1 MKRTKI
7 IMAFLLCAC
16 LIVGVGYAA
25 VVDILDVNGTAEY
38 GLEHNIDKEIYFQSA
53 YSYDNDN
60 TASVSSTNNDKIT
73 FSVNTLSSTS
83 NVAFFRF
90 EVHNKHDAALKFYLS
105 SYGISG
111 TGNPGTYYDVRYLI
125 SDTNHDTL
133 EASAFNDYK
142 DAENEKGEANGI
154 TIPASEGDP
163 QVRYVYVAVKLKADP
178 GVNIVTATFALEF
191 AADEVTP

>member
-16 LIVGVGYAA
+16 LIVGVGYAT

-38 GLEHNIDKEIYFQSA
+38 GLEHNVDKEIYFQSA

-73 FSVNTLSSTS
+73 FSVSTLTNTT

-90 EVHNKHDAALKFYLS
+90 EVHNKHNEDLKFYLS

-111 TGNPGTYYDVRYLI
+111 TGNPETYYDVKYLI
-125 SDTNHDTL
+125 SDTIENTL
-133 EASAFNDYK
+133 EASAFNTYNATTVK
-142 DAENEKGEANGI
+142 GVENAI
-154 TIPASEGDP
+154 TIPASDGSAP
-163 QVRYVYVAVKLKADP
+163 QVRYVYVAVKLNTDP
-178 GVNIVTATFALEF
+178 GANIVTATFALEF
-191 AADEVTP
+191 AAEVTP